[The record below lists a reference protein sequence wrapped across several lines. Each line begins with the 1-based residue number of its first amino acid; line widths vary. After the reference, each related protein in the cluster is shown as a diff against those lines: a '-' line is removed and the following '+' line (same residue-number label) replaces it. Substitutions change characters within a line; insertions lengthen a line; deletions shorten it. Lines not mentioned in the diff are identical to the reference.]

1 MYLIY
6 DDIHR
11 TTSSLPI
18 RYYKTSLSAVVEFQ
32 IFRIRFGNGLFILS
46 LMAPVS
52 VKEEEEPN
60 LKGFDQ
66 YYVAQI
72 RRRNVNART
81 I

>member
-1 MYLIY
+1 
-6 DDIHR
+6 
-11 TTSSLPI
+11 
-18 RYYKTSLSAVVEFQ
+18 
-32 IFRIRFGNGLFILS
+32 
-46 LMAPVS
+46 MAPVS